1 MSYWNAPALE
11 QTSPTTRSLVQS
23 WKAYVPVVDRRLPAW
38 ARRSDPIVRR
48 HLGIYW
54 KMLPLDLSELV
65 RAYLLICALILLSIA
80 LPALLPLVFI
90 LLPVSLVM
98 LPLVFYAYGRVL
110 LATAAFTTRM
120 IVDEQ
125 ANNTLNL
132 LRTTPVTLPH
142 IVFSKAAAGVWRQIE
157 DLSLLFYAV
166 LFLTLPVIG
175 LQYGAYFPYE
185 DGSLIS
191 RLVLIVGLGTA
202 LARLVLEPFMIAAL
216 AILIGALIPV
226 RTTALVALGVTAFF
240 YFLLVNFPRLMPL
253 TPAAFIVI
261 EFVVPVALPLLI
273 AWGALRA
280 AVWALRQD

>member
-1 MSYWNAPALE
+1 MPA
-11 QTSPTTRSLVQS
+11 
-23 WKAYVPVVDRRLPAW
+23 VDQRLPRW

-54 KMLPLDLSELV
+54 KMLPLDLGELA
-65 RAYLLICALILLSIA
+65 RLYLLTCALILLSVA
-80 LPALLPLVFI
+80 LPALLPLVFL

-98 LPLVFYAYGRVL
+98 LPLAFYAYGRVL
-110 LATAAFTTRM
+110 LATAAFTTRV

-125 ANNTLNL
+125 ANNTLTL
-132 LRTTPVTLPH
+132 LRTTPLTLPH

-175 LQYGAYFPYE
+175 LQYSAYFPYE
-185 DGSLIS
+185 DGNLAS
-191 RLVLIVGLGTA
+191 RLALIVGLGVS
-202 LARLVLEPFMIAAL
+202 LVRLVLEPFMVAAL
-216 AILIGALIPV
+216 AVLLGALIPV
-226 RTTALVALGVTAFF
+226 RTTALVALGVIAFF
-240 YFLLVNFPRLMPL
+240 YFLLINFPRLMPL
-253 TPAAFIVI
+253 TPAAFIVV
-261 EFVVPVALPLLI
+261 EFIVPVALPLLI

>member
-1 MSYWNAPALE
+1 ME
-11 QTSPTTRSLVQS
+11 QISPTPRSLVQT
-23 WKAYVPVVDRRLPAW
+23 WKEYVPIVDRHLPAW
-38 ARRSDPIVRR
+38 ARRTDPIVRR

-54 KMLPLDLSELV
+54 KMLPLDVSQLG
-65 RAYLLICALILLSIA
+65 RTFLLIAALILLSIV
-80 LPALLPLVFI
+80 LPVVLPLVFI

-132 LRTTPVTLPH
+132 LRTTPITLPH
-142 IVFSKAAAGVWRQIE
+142 IVFSKAAAGVWRQVE
-157 DLSLLFYAV
+157 DLSLILVAV
-166 LFLTLPVIG
+166 LFLTLPVVG

-185 DGSLIS
+185 DNTLVS
-191 RLVLIVGLGTA
+191 RLVLIVGLGVS
-202 LARLVLEPFMIAAL
+202 LLRLVLEPFMIAAL
-216 AILIGALIPV
+216 AILIGALVPV
-226 RTTALVALGVTAFF
+226 RSTALVALGVTAFF
-240 YFLLVNFPRLMPL
+240 YFLLVNFLRLMPL
-253 TPAAFIVI
+253 TPVTFIMV
-261 EFVVPVALPLLI
+261 EMVVPVALPLLI